1 MANSKKSFLERLV
14 KAIKNPRLVIPWI
27 VTKTTIGFNYAR
39 VLIYKSMGSM
49 RLVLG
54 RNIAFYQRTYITG
67 LGSIKIGDKC
77 IFGVPSGGGF
87 RSSDCEIQARYENSK
102 IFLGR
107 NIASNNGLVIIATD
121 SITIGDDCLFGRNL
135 QISDCDGHGL
145 EPAKR
150 RLCRGLSS
158 PVVIGKNVWFGNNV
172 TVLKGTIIGDN
183 CVVGAGSIL
192 TGKHFPPNVI
202 IAGNP
207 AKIIKELPV
216 NDTFQ

>member
-1 MANSKKSFLERLV
+1 
-14 KAIKNPRLVIPWI
+14 
-27 VTKTTIGFNYAR
+27 
-39 VLIYKSMGSM
+39 MGKD
-49 RLVLG
+49 
-54 RNIAFYQRTYITG
+54 IAFYQRTYITG
-67 LGSIKIGDKC
+67 LGFIKIGDKC

-87 RSSDCEIQARYENSK
+87 RSSDCEIQARYETLK

-121 SITIGDDCLFGRNL
+121 SITVGDDCLFGRNL
-135 QISDCDGHGL
+135 QISDGDAHDL
-145 EPAKR
+145 NPAKR
-150 RLCRGLSS
+150 RLSRGLSS